1 MHIDCYWDGYK
12 LHKIIRL
19 TKLKKIMLL
28 KMVWKNRIVQNY
40 SINRT
45 IILFDALKVDRI
57 IKETVISDTVSVSS
71 A

>member
-1 MHIDCYWDGYK
+1 
-12 LHKIIRL
+12 
-19 TKLKKIMLL
+19 
-28 KMVWKNRIVQNY
+28 MVWKNRIVQNY